1 MLTGFTSG
9 QLTFGSPTNGLTQ
22 SPNLFWDNTNGRLGI
37 GTSSPTETLTVSG
50 SLNSSKYLL
59 GLDLS
64 LLPIANSQSALT
76 SWWGLQLVGN
86 KQSTVDYAPTT
97 YGLRDDY
104 GVLIPNQ
111 QANKVA
117 LMIRGATGQSGNLTQ
132 WETSTGMV
140 LGAVTANG
148 NLALGTGTTSS
159 KLHIYDNGTT
169 SGTIMKIEAPS
180 IQTGNLLQ
188 ITGSG

>member
-9 QLTFGSPTNGLTQ
+9 QLTFGSATNGLMQ
-22 SPNLFWDNTNGRLGI
+22 SSNLFWDNTNGRLGI

-50 SLNSSKYLL
+50 SVSSSKYLL
-59 GLDLS
+59 GLDVS

-86 KQSTVDYAPTT
+86 KQSTVDYTPTT

-111 QANKVA
+111 QASKVA

-132 WETSTGMV
+132 WETSTGSI
-140 LGAVTANG
+140 LAAVSANG
-148 NLALGTGTTSS
+148 NIAIGTGSTTS
-159 KLHIYDNGTT
+159 KFHIVDDTT
-169 SGTIMKIEAPS
+169 ITGTIMKINAAS
-180 IQTGNLLQ
+180 VQSGNLLQ